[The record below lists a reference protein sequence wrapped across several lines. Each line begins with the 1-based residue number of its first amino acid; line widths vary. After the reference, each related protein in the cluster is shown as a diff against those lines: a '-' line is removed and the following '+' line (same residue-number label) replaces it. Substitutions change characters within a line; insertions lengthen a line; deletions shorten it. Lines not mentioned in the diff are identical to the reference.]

1 MEADVCQKQRIHSS
15 DMTWIIFK
23 VVNQRRQHN
32 HSKLKPT
39 EEDGQPVRLVVVDDG
54 HTDGVESHQ
63 TEHHQVESVGLHHAA
78 DGDA

>member
-1 MEADVCQKQRIHSS
+1 MYTKGNWS
-15 DMTWIIFK
+15 K
-23 VVNQRRQHN
+23 VT
-32 HSKLKPT
+32 PT

-63 TEHHQVESVGLHHAA
+63 TEHHQVESVCLHHAT